1 MIGHLAAGA
10 QDHAFAALAAT
21 VNLAV
26 AAWAFAAS
34 VVGAKVNDGVLVTA
48 VLFVLGAGTG
58 IAGWALVLLVRLSNV
73 VSRLEA
79 TAEDHERRLQS
90 GGI

>member
-1 MIGHLAAGA
+1 MQHLWAAA
-10 QDHAFAALAAT
+10 LDHALVAFLAT

-26 AAWAFAAS
+26 ATAAGL
-34 VVGAKVNDGVLVTA
+34 VQLVGAEVNDGLLTGA
-48 VLFVLGAGTG
+48 VLFVLGTGTG

-79 TAEDHERRLQS
+79 TAEDHERRLQT

>member
-1 MIGHLAAGA
+1 MIGHLVGAAH
-10 QDHAFAALAAT
+10 DHAIAAMVAT

-26 AAWAFAAS
+26 AAVAFAARL
-34 VVGAKVNDGVLVTA
+34 VGAEVNDGVLVTA
-48 VLFVLGAGTG
+48 VLFVLGTGTG

-79 TAEDHERRLQS
+79 TTEDHERRLQT

>member
-1 MIGHLAAGA
+1 MIHHLWHAAVE
-10 QDHAFAALAAT
+10 HAVVAVVAT
-21 VNLAV
+21 VNLLV
-26 AAWAFAAS
+26 AGVAGVAQL
-34 VVGAKVNDGVLVTA
+34 VGAQVNDGLLTGA
-48 VLFVLGAGTG
+48 VLFVLGTGTG

-79 TAEDHERRLQS
+79 TAADHERRLTS

>member
-1 MIGHLAAGA
+1 MIHQLWHAAIEHAVVAAVATANLVVATIAGLVQLAGA
-10 QDHAFAALAAT
+10 E
-21 VNLAV
+21 
-26 AAWAFAAS
+26 
-34 VVGAKVNDGVLVTA
+34 VNDGLLTGA
-48 VLFVLGAGTG
+48 VLFVLGTGTG

-79 TAEDHERRLQS
+79 TADDHERRLTS